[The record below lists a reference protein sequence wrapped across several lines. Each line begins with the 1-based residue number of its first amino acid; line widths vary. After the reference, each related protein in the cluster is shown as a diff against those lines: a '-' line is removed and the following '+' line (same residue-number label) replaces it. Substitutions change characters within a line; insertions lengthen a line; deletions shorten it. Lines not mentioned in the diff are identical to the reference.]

1 MMNLSRRTFTGL
13 VGIAGAASAFGL
25 SACANGPKVVV
36 VGGGFGGATAA
47 KYVKRYMPD
56 ANVVLIDGAKTHF
69 TCPFSNTVVA
79 GMNSMSFLE
88 RSYDALANKYGITV
102 VTDMVTSIDP
112 VTKTVKTKGGV
123 TFGYDKLVVSPG
135 VDMKWGALEGYDEAA
150 SAIMPHAWKA
160 GPQTALL
167 RSQLEAMPNGGTVI
181 ISAPGNPFRCPPGP
195 YERAS
200 LIAYYLKTQKP
211 KSKLIILDAK
221 DAFAK
226 DKLFKEGWEKMYDNI
241 IEWVP
246 AAKNGKVIKVDAKAG
261 VLETD
266 FDKFK
271 PAVANVI
278 PPQSAAAIA
287 LSAGLADKSGFCP
300 VDPNTFEST
309 LHKDIHVIGDA
320 CIAGEMPK
328 SGYSASS
335 QAKVVAGAI
344 AAMMMGDKPPVMSA
358 INTCYSLLAP
368 DYGISVSGVYSV
380 QDGKIANIKG
390 AGGVSPSGAN
400 YQFRKKEADFAG
412 GWYASICQDSWG

>member
-1 MMNLSRRTFTGL
+1 MMKISRRTFTGL
-13 VGIAGAASAFGL
+13 VGLAGAASAFGL
-25 SACANGPKVVV
+25 VGCASGPRVVV

-47 KYVKRYMPD
+47 KYVKRYIPD
-56 ANVVLIDGAKTHF
+56 AHVTLIDGAKTHV
-69 TCPFSNTVVA
+69 TCPFSNTVLA
-79 GMNSMSFLE
+79 GINPLSMLE
-88 RSYDALANKYGITV
+88 RNFDALANKYGIAV
-102 VTDMVTSIDP
+102 VTDMVTAIDP
-112 VTKTVKTKGGV
+112 VTKVVKTKGGV
-123 TFGYDKLVVSPG
+123 SIGYDKLVVSPG

-150 SAIMPHAWKA
+150 SMIMPHAWKA
-160 GPQTALL
+160 GPQTTLL
-167 RSQLEAMPNGGTVI
+167 RQQLEAMPNGGTVI
-181 ISAPGNPFRCPPGP
+181 ISAPGNPYRCPPGP

-221 DAFAK
+221 DAFSK

-246 AAKNGKVIKVDAKAG
+246 AAKNGKVIRVDAKAG

-287 LSAGLADKSGFCP
+287 LASGLADKSGFCP

-309 LHKDIHVIGDA
+309 IHKDIFVIGDA
-320 CIAGEMPK
+320 CVAGEMPK
-328 SGYSASS
+328 SGYSANS
-335 QAKVVAGAI
+335 QAKVAAGAI
-344 AAMMMGDKPPVMSA
+344 AAMVMGDKPAPMSA

-368 DYGISVSGVYSV
+368 DYGISVSGIYSV
-380 QDGKIANIKG
+380 QDGKIAGIKG
-390 AGGVSPSGAN
+390 SGGVSPSGAP
-400 YQFRKKEADFAG
+400 YQFRKKEADFAS
-412 GWYASICQDSWG
+412 GWYAGICQDSWG

>member
-1 MMNLSRRTFTGL
+1 MKLSRRTFTGL
-13 VGIAGAASAFGL
+13 VGFAGAASAFGL
-25 SACANGPKVVV
+25 SACATGPKVVV

-47 KYVKRYMPD
+47 KYVKRYLPG
-56 ANVVLIDGAKTHF
+56 ANVVLIDAAKTHF
-69 TCPFSNTVVA
+69 TCPFSNTVIG
-79 GMNSMSFLE
+79 GMNSMAFIE
-88 RSYDALANKYGITV
+88 RSFDALANKYGITV
-102 VTDMVTSIDP
+102 VTDMVTAIDP
-112 VTKTVKTKGGV
+112 VTKVVKTKGGIS
-123 TFGYDKLVVSPG
+123 FGYDKLVVSPG
-135 VDMKWGALEGYDEAA
+135 VDLKWGALEGYDEAA
-150 SAIMPHAWKA
+150 AELMPHAWKA

-167 RSQLEAMPNGGTVI
+167 RKQLEAMPNGGTVM

-246 AAKNGKVIKVDAKAG
+246 AAKNGKVVKVDAKAG

-278 PPQSAAAIA
+278 PPQSAGAIA
-287 LSAGLADKSGFCP
+287 LSTGLADKSGFCP

-309 LHKDIHVIGDA
+309 LHKDIFVIGDA
-320 CIAGEMPK
+320 CTAGEMPK

-335 QAKVVAGAI
+335 QAKVAAGAI
-344 AAMMMGDKPPVMSA
+344 AAMVMGDKPAAMSA

-412 GWYASICQDSWG
+412 GWYASICQDTWG